1 MQLSSPTV
9 PTADTLERFGQRH
22 QQIHF
27 SYLYHL
33 CLTQRTDDRPTKSE
47 IFQPLDVHLR
57 RGPDVAGRRGLK
69 NPRRVPDGRGL
80 GHRPLQD
87 SHEFS
92 EVVRPLSRDHRVEGG
107 EVGGLPVR
115 GARRIRLRGKWG

>member
-1 MQLSSPTV
+1 MQLSWPTV

-27 SYLYHL
+27 SYSYHL
-33 CLTQRTDDRPTKSE
+33 CLTQTDRRPTKSE

-57 RGPDVAGRRGLK
+57 RGPDVAKIK

-107 EVGGLPVR
+107 EVGGLPLR
-115 GARRIRLRGKWG
+115 GLTRFRLRGKWG